1 MSAIMEI
8 FHALSNRKTEKK
20 CSHKTVLKQSYK
32 NNDFDKKKC
41 HGNDLY
47 QNFLSKMI
55 CPATKTGYS
64 QTFLYQHTSLNMTCI
79 SNPCLFRSFVGEVS
93 HIFI

>member
-32 NNDFDKKKC
+32 NNDFDKK
-41 HGNDLY
+41 NVTV
-47 QNFLSKMI
+47 MI
-55 CPATKTGYS
+55 CIK
-64 QTFLYQHTSLNMTCI
+64 
-79 SNPCLFRSFVGEVS
+79 
-93 HIFI
+93 IF